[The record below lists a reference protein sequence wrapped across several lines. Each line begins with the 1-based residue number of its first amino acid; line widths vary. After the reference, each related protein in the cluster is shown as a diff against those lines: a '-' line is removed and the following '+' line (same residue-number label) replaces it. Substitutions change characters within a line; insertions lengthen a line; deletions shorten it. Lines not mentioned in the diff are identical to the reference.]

1 MTRLSSTVPARHVPP
16 ALDGLDL
23 VDAEIFTRGLDD
35 IVREM
40 GTVMVRTT
48 GSLAIAESFDF
59 STFIAD
65 AEGEIIAFGGYTTTH
80 FGPARQS
87 TRYLIDTIPSAEI
100 EPGDAFICNDP
111 YTTGNAHA
119 PDMGIVRPVF
129 APTGE
134 LAAWCWA
141 EAHMED
147 AGGMSPGG
155 MATDARECYAEG
167 LRLPGIKIVSRGRF
181 LDDVARLLRANLRV
195 ADEVINE
202 LRCFIAACNTCDAR
216 LQDLLGTLGLQ
227 EFKRRCEVSKYLTE
241 RATRARISSLPPGAV
256 EDDEYVEHGGTLHRV
271 HCKLAVEGES
281 MTIDLTGSDPQ
292 TESFVNCVFA
302 ACCAQALTPVVT
314 MLIPDLPINEGILR
328 AVDVVAEE
336 GTIVNPL
343 MPAPCS
349 AGHIEVGTRVIKV
362 VTRLLA
368 SLQARSELPEV
379 RERAMAPWHDCFP
392 GGVFFAG
399 PRGEPPAPF
408 LDMAA
413 NSGGG
418 GALESRDGLDFAG
431 ALPSGRVSLP
441 DVEMSE
447 RHAPLLYLWRRV
459 NQGAGGVGRTR
470 GGHAIDLAW
479 TPWKTAGGVESA
491 FSGCREVPP
500 AGVFGGYP
508 GSGSHYE
515 HVLGAD
521 VANQLAQGRI
531 PRSLAELAGHVEEPE
546 AKSFSLAM
554 SEGDVLRLRV
564 GGGGGFGD
572 PLERDPAAVLKD
584 VAERTLTRAAAAA
597 GYGVVID
604 ERGDL
609 DLVATDRRRAE
620 IRAER
625 RSWPACGPDVRP
637 AGARCRVSPAAERL
651 AEIGAWSRPRPGIW
665 LVEYADA
672 GSADLLRVDVV
683 VGAPPAVVGT
693 ATAAGPRA

>member
-1 MTRLSSTVPARHVPP
+1 VTRISSTVSASS
-16 ALDGLDL
+16 AATELDGLDL
-23 VDAEIFTRGLDD
+23 VDIEIFTRGLED

-40 GTVMVRTT
+40 GTIMVRTT

-65 AEGEIIAFGGYTTTH
+65 ADGEVIAFGGYTTTH
-80 FGPARQS
+80 LGPARQS
-87 TRYLIDTIPSAEI
+87 IRYLIETIPTAEI
-100 EPGDAFICNDP
+100 EAGDAFLCSDP
-111 YTTGNAHA
+111 FTTGNAHA
-119 PDMGIVRPVF
+119 PDMGIVRPIF

-134 LAAWCWA
+134 VAAWCWA

-155 MATDARECYAEG
+155 MAPDARECYAEG

-195 ADEVINE
+195 ANEIINE
-202 LRCFIAACNTCDAR
+202 LRCFIAACNTCDSR
-216 LQDLLGTLGLQ
+216 LQVLLNAHGLR
-227 EFKRRCEVSKYLTE
+227 EFRRRCEASKYLTE
-241 RATRARISSLPPGAV
+241 RAVRARISSLPQGV
-256 EDDEYVEHGGTLHRV
+256 FDDDEFVEHGGALHRV
-271 HCKLAVEGES
+271 HCRMVVEGDT

-292 TESFVNCVFA
+292 TDSFVNCVFPA
-302 ACCAQALTPVVT
+302 TYAQALTPVVT

-336 GTIVNPL
+336 GTIVNPV

-349 AGHIEVGTRVIKV
+349 AGHIEVGTRVVKV

-368 SLQARSELPEV
+368 TLQARSDLSGV
-379 RERAMAPWHDCFP
+379 RQRAMAPWHDCFP
-392 GGVFFAG
+392 GSVFFAG
-399 PRGEPPAPF
+399 ARDAPAAPF

-418 GALESRDGLDFAG
+418 GALESRDGLGFAG
-431 ALPSGRVSLP
+431 ALPSGRVRLP

-447 RHAPLLYLWRRV
+447 RHGPVLYLWRRV
-459 NQGAGGVGRTR
+459 NLSAGGAGRTR
-470 GGHAIDLAW
+470 GGHGIDLAW

-515 HVLGAD
+515 HVLGSGA
-521 VANQLAQGRI
+521 AGLLAHGRL
-531 PRSLAELAGHVEEPE
+531 PQSLEELPGQVEEPE

-554 SEGDVLRLRV
+554 REGDVLRLRV

-572 PLERDPAAVLKD
+572 PLERDPASVLRD
-584 VAERTLTRAAAAA
+584 VSDRALLPAAAAA
-597 GYGVVID
+597 GYGVMLD
-604 ERGDL
+604 ERGQL
-609 DLVATDRRRAE
+609 DLEATNRRRDAM
-620 IRAER
+620 RTAR
-625 RSWPACGPDVRP
+625 RSWPACGPEAPVDGV
-637 AGARCRVSPAAERL
+637 RCRVSPAAERL
-651 AEIGAWSRPRPGIW
+651 AELGAWSRPRPDVW
-665 LVEYADA
+665 LAEYADA
-672 GSADLLRVDVV
+672 ESAELLRVDVV
-683 VGAPPAVVGT
+683 VGNLPGVR
-693 ATAAGPRA
+693 PRA